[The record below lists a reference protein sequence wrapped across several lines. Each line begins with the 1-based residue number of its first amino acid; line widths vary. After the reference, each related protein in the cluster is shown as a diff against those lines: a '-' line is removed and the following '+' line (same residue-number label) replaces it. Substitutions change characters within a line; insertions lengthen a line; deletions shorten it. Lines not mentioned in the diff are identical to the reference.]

1 MYWEQLELRCRS
13 LYSGAPPMPPGPA
26 IIGTPRGGPCRCC
39 EQCHAHRA
47 AIPSAYPWD
56 GDSRFWAGQ
65 AGNFYSPNPGGDEGN
80 RMGSSG
86 NVQGRNRSW
95 NWPRM
100 PWQRN
105 DPSPPTVVQQPPQPT
120 QRFCGPISSSDSQ
133 YGFSNGTAN
142 MNDGTSSQQNGYS
155 VIGGPY
161 GVWGPPPPYS
171 DPNSPARRG
180 RYQYIHPNP
189 CHPMLEQHIPPN
201 QPILECHQHTSS
213 SAADSHSEIFCQQ
226 ASSQLHAQ
234 QQQRNAIKRQTQF
247 KTKENYE
254 NTPSD
259 SDGGRFSN
267 TLPAR
272 KTKKRVDIAAAN
284 KSIGPNQPQTRV
296 NVQNVFN
303 NLKAESEA
311 SENEYNEPS
320 HPHTEPSST
329 NPTPQHRRVK
339 LGIENTGF
347 QPIDATEHGELINGN
362 AESEVYFADV
372 SSCCNISVKND
383 NSFYED
389 ANHRRSGK
397 GDKNDADEYLSQRFG
412 KKESSSIRSR
422 LPFPQMIPEDFEKSP
437 VINKQQPVVPAPR
450 TSIIQKE
457 ISRQSMCSIDSGEK
471 TDFTDLSPATPTVNF
486 QPYPNQDSF
495 VASFPYNEPSQEAHR
510 RSTKNLHDIF
520 LSNDSQYETIKDSN
534 QYETTPLTL
543 NYELNHDMSSS
554 SISSSSYSNNKSS
567 PIHYSHNG
575 TPTNKANGKS
585 INVTPI
591 KRQNL
596 GTNISAIIQN
606 LSSDLYPENA
616 NNLNNNNIGSGHQSP
631 QHKIQKQDCNNDVI
645 NSNIVVNSSNCSE
658 KQKEWSELNGNDR
671 RL

>member
-1 MYWEQLELRCRS
+1 
-13 LYSGAPPMPPGPA
+13 MPPSGPA
-26 IIGTPRGGPCRCC
+26 VIGTPRGGPCRCC

-47 AIPSAYPWD
+47 ALPSAFPWE

-80 RMGSSG
+80 RMGTPGSG
-86 NVQGRNRSW
+86 QRNRSW

-105 DPSPPTVVQQPPQPT
+105 DPSPQTAQPAAQPQP
-120 QRFCGPISSSDSQ
+120 RFHGPVTSSDSQ
-133 YGFSNGTAN
+133 YGFSNGTPN
-142 MNDGTSSQQNGYS
+142 LNDGNSVSPQNGYS

-180 RYQYIHPNP
+180 RYQYVHPNQ
-189 CHPMLEQHIPPN
+189 CHSLLEQHIPPN
-201 QPILECHQHTSS
+201 QPILECHQHAS
-213 SAADSHSEIFCQQ
+213 SATDSHSEQFCPQ
-226 ASSQLHAQ
+226 ASGQL
-234 QQQRNAIKRQTQF
+234 QQQRIAVKRQTQF

-259 SDGGRFSN
+259 SDGGQRDRFSN
-267 TLPAR
+267 NTLPVR
-272 KTKKRVDIAAAN
+272 KTKKRVDVAAN
-284 KSIGPNQPQTRV
+284 KSIGPNQPQPRV

-303 NLKAESEA
+303 NLQGESNNHSEA
-311 SENEYNEPS
+311 SENEYNEPT
-320 HPHTEPSST
+320 HPNTEPSST
-329 NPTPQHRRVK
+329 NPTPQHAKNRRIK

-347 QPIDATEHGELINGN
+347 QPIDAVEHGELINGN

-383 NSFYED
+383 NYYED
-389 ANHRRSGK
+389 ASQRRSGK
-397 GDKNDADEYLSQRFG
+397 GDKTDADDYLSQRFG
-412 KKESSSIRSR
+412 KKESSIRSR
-422 LPFPQMIPEDFEKSP
+422 LPFPQMIPEDFEKANGKMN
-437 VINKQQPVVPAPR
+437 ILVVPAPR
-450 TSIIQKE
+450 TSIIPKE

-471 TDFTDLSPATPTVNF
+471 TDFTDLSPATPTANF
-486 QPYPNQDSF
+486 QPYPSKSIENYHQQENF

-520 LSNDSQYETIKDSN
+520 LSNDSQYETIKDSS

-543 NYELNHDMSSS
+543 NYELNHDVSSS

-567 PIHYSHNG
+567 PLHYSLNG
-575 TPTNKANGKS
+575 TPTNKATTMSVNA
-585 INVTPI
+585 TPI

-606 LSSDLYPENA
+606 LSSDLYPEST
-616 NNLNNNNIGSGHQSP
+616 NNNGSAPSP
-631 QHKIQKQDCNNDVI
+631 QHKQKQDCNDVI
-645 NSNIVVNSSNCSE
+645 NSNIVVNSCSE

-671 RL
+671 RLWDEIYV

>member
-1 MYWEQLELRCRS
+1 M
-13 LYSGAPPMPPGPA
+13 PPPGPA
-26 IIGTPRGGPCRCC
+26 IIGTPGSGPCRCC

-80 RMGSSG
+80 RMGSTGSG
-86 NVQGRNRSW
+86 HRNRSW

-105 DPSPPTVVQQPPQPT
+105 EPSPQTNQPQAQPS
-120 QRFCGPISSSDSQ
+120 QRFRGPVTSSDSQ
-133 YGFSNGTAN
+133 YGFSNGAPN
-142 MNDGTSSQQNGYS
+142 MNDGTSVSPQNGYS

-180 RYQYIHPNP
+180 RYQYVHPNP
-189 CHPMLEQHIPPN
+189 CHSLHEHIPPN
-201 QPILECHQHTSS
+201 QPVPECHQHNS
-213 SAADSHSEIFCQQ
+213 SATDSHSEQFCPQG
-226 ASSQLHAQ
+226 STQLPGQ
-234 QQQRNAIKRQTQF
+234 QQQRSASKRQNQF
-247 KTKENYE
+247 KTKDNYE

-259 SDGGRFSN
+259 SDGGQRDRSSN

-272 KTKKRVDIAAAN
+272 KTKKRIDVTAN
-284 KSIGPNQPQTRV
+284 KSIGPNQPQQRV
-296 NVQNVFN
+296 NIQNVFN
-303 NLKAESEA
+303 NLQAESNNQSDA
-311 SENEYNEPS
+311 SENEYNEPT
-320 HPHTEPSST
+320 HPNTEPSST
-329 NPTPQHRRVK
+329 NPTPQHAKNRRIK

-347 QPIDATEHGELINGN
+347 QPIDTGEHGELINGN

-383 NSFYED
+383 NYYED
-389 ANHRRSGK
+389 ANQRRSNK
-397 GDKNDADEYLSQRFG
+397 ADKADAADDYLSQRFG
-412 KKESSSIRSR
+412 KKESSIRSR
-422 LPFPQMIPEDFEKSP
+422 LPFPQMIPEDFEKSSG
-437 VINKQQPVVPAPR
+437 KQMNIPVVPAPR

-457 ISRQSMCSIDSGEK
+457 VSRQSMCSVESGEK
-471 TDFTDLSPATPTVNF
+471 TDFTDLSPVTPTTNF
-486 QPYPNQDSF
+486 QPYPNKLIENFHQQDNF

-510 RSTKNLHDIF
+510 RSTKNLQDIF
-520 LSNDSQYETIKDSN
+520 LSNDAQYETIKDSN

-543 NYELNHDMSSS
+543 NYELNHDVSSS

-567 PIHYSHNG
+567 PLHYSHNG
-575 TPTNKANGKS
+575 TPTNKANAKNV
-585 INVTPI
+585 NVTPI
-591 KRQNL
+591 KHKNL

-606 LSSDLYPENA
+606 LSSDLYPES
-616 NNLNNNNIGSGHQSP
+616 GSAVQSP
-631 QHKIQKQDCNNDVI
+631 QHKQKQDCNNDVI
-645 NSNIVVNSSNCSE
+645 NSNIVVVNSSCSE